1 MNTNASDIYLSCLEA
16 VPQHP
21 ATRARPR
28 LAVRT
33 SARGAGHQH
42 IGKQQARLALGCCL
56 AVIVFVTAT
65 CIYWPHHHAP
75 GMPWAP
81 PASTGPAQIYPHSP
95 GMGAAVIAGEARG
108 AGHVIG
114 RVGGIGARVG
124 IMRGLGRGG
133 VYIPGTG
140 FHGYGLGIF
149 GGF

>member
-1 MNTNASDIYLSCLEA
+1 MPAPRPVKYTPA
-16 VPQHP
+16 PQRTPPRRP
-21 ATRARPR
+21 AYTAAPKCGTTCH
-28 LAVRT
+28 V
-33 SARGAGHQH
+33 QE
-42 IGKQQARLALGCCL
+42 KQQARLALGCCF
-56 AVIVFVTAT
+56 AVIVFVTAV
-65 CIYWPHHHAP
+65 CVYWPHHHTP

-95 GMGAAVIAGEARG
+95 GMGAAVMGGMAKG

-114 RVGGIGARVG
+114 RVGGIGVRVG

-140 FHGYGLGIF
+140 GFHGYGLGIF